1 MKGYFKTYYD
11 IIKMFDLDIWPTDLE
26 VAFISVAAVCRRAEP
41 RSRIWNTSDLFRTTT
56 SSRPCIITDPC
67 RNTKQTLYDVYGQK
81 CGFLNELNIK
91 STIWLENE

>member
-11 IIKMFDLDIWPTDLE
+11 TIKMFDLDIWPTDLE

-67 RNTKQTLYDVYGQK
+67 RNTKQTLYDVYG
-81 CGFLNELNIK
+81 
-91 STIWLENE
+91 